1 MVPTPKLTLPGG
13 EGKVPEVPFAQMPR
27 MDRLK
32 VAGKYD
38 LTEEPESDE
47 EVDGDEKDDGEMESA
62 MGKGA
67 EKKELKKSVK
77 NKMRGKN
84 KSMKR
89 YLRKHRRNVIDPQT
103 VCYVTLYWIR
113 GVLIF

>member
-1 MVPTPKLTLPGG
+1 MRRRDA
-13 EGKVPEVPFAQMPR
+13 ESEFVPEVPGFPSGGRRGKETSILPEMQR
-27 MDRLK
+27 RLFRGTTSDPAEYK
-32 VAGKYD
+32 H
-38 LTEEPESDE
+38 EE
-47 EVDGDEKDDGEMESA
+47 
-62 MGKGA
+62 
-67 EKKELKKSVK
+67 K

-84 KSMKR
+84 KSMKG